1 MPPKR
6 SSARVSEASPSASR
20 ASARQTATANAGKP
34 SIRLTVK
41 AQPSKLR
48 QALSGDDLP
57 PYPYSEEIES
67 PEPPIRN
74 ARSTRNP
81 KVVID
86 PDSDEEMDDAEA
98 EDDEDGQ
105 DNGDEDGEDD
115 QDDEEDEDE
124 DEDDAEG
131 EEDDEEDAEADDD
144 EDSDMEDAQGDVT
157 MAESP
162 HPPPPIIKTSKGPGG
177 KAKID
182 IKVTAP
188 AGGALKSVEAK
199 EEELDD
205 LSDLGS
211 DEEDADGDTDEELD
225 ENGERAGTPNLE
237 KLTRR
242 QRAAYE
248 ENLEG
253 GLMALSNEAQKK
265 KHLTA
270 EEHAMRR
277 AEMARRRKNLSE
289 KRNEEE
295 KMDTINKLL
304 KKPAPKRRTRA
315 EMIAAANAAEAG
327 EDGDEFSADP
337 LYVRWVNNS
346 AGSRIGVPTEWL
358 EGAPGQTLSQGWTK
372 PPEAKLVEEVQ

>member
-1 MPPKR
+1 MPPTR
-6 SSARVSEASPSASR
+6 SSARVANTLPSSSR
-20 ASARQTATANAGKP
+20 TSARQTAAANSAKP

-41 AQPSKLR
+41 APPSKLR

-57 PYPYSEEIES
+57 PNPYTESGDS

-81 KVVID
+81 RAVIE
-86 PDSDEEMDDAEA
+86 PDSDEEME
-98 EDDEDGQ
+98 
-105 DNGDEDGEDD
+105 
-115 QDDEEDEDE
+115 
-124 DEDDAEG
+124 DAEG
-131 EEDDEEDAEADDD
+131 EEDDEEQEQDDEEEGDEEEDAEGEEDEEEDADGDEEEEEEDEDEDD
-144 EDSDMEDAQGDVT
+144 EEDAEGDTT

-162 HPPPPIIKTSKGPGG
+162 HPPPPIIKTSKGAGG
-177 KAKID
+177 KTKID

-188 AGGALKSVEAK
+188 AEGTLKSVEEK
-199 EEELDD
+199 EEDMD
-205 LSDLGS
+205 GLSDLGS
-211 DEEDADGDTDEELD
+211 DEEDALGDTDD
-225 ENGERAGTPNLE
+225 SDGDGERDGTPDLA

-248 ENLEG
+248 ESLESGG

-327 EDGDEFSADP
+327 EEGDETSADP
-337 LYVRWVNNS
+337 LYVRWVHNS
-346 AGSRIGVPTEWL
+346 SGSKIGVPTGWL
-358 EGAPGQTLSQGWTK
+358 EGSVGETLSKGWTK
-372 PPEAKLVEEVQ
+372 PPEVKLVEEVQ